1 MKTAIEYVR
10 KKRYTPSDL
19 VTIKD
24 AEEAIKIRE
33 RELYTE
39 QDIEDILDSDHLDDA
54 RMRFADIKKQKE
66 LKGSSDG

>member
-1 MKTAIEYVR
+1 MKTAIEYLR
-10 KKRYTPSDL
+10 GKRYRPSDL

-39 QDIEDILDSDHLDDA
+39 QEIEDILDSDHLDDA

-66 LKGSSDG
+66 LK

>member
-1 MKTAIEYVR
+1 MKTAIEYLR
-10 KKRYTPSDL
+10 GKRYGPSDL

-39 QDIEDILDSDHLDDA
+39 QEIEDILDSDHLDDA

-66 LKGSSDG
+66 LKGSSNG

>member
-1 MKTAIEYVR
+1 MKTAIEYLR
-10 KKRYTPSDL
+10 EKRYGPSDL

-24 AEEAIKIRE
+24 AEEAIKITE

-39 QDIEDILDSDHLDDA
+39 QEIEDILDGDHLDDA

-66 LKGSSDG
+66 LKGGSE